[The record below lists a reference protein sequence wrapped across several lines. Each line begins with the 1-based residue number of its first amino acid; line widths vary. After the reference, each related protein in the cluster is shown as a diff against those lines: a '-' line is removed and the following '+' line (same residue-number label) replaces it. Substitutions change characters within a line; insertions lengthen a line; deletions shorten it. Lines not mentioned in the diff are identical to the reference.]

1 MGNGAGKQERNDAGI
16 APVLRKPVGGSLS
29 RSSIASRSIL
39 IIVASAFS
47 AGPGA
52 SGIMAS
58 TPANSGGLS
67 NSGGIAGLRL
77 I

>member
-1 MGNGAGKQERNDAGI
+1 MGNAAGKQERNDAGI
-16 APVLRKPVGGSLS
+16 APVLRKPVGELV
-29 RSSIASRSIL
+29 AKLHCEQIL